1 MNDIIIV
8 SGIWIIVGAIW
19 HYYTDKKS
27 YREGMIDAVIMHN
40 RGQLTYETFVDESG
54 CDVVEFKV
62 GPYEE

>member
-1 MNDIIIV
+1 MDNLFYV
-8 SGIWIIVGAIW
+8 SIFWVVVGAIW

-54 CDVVEFKV
+54 DLIVEFKV
-62 GPYEE
+62 EPYED